1 MPNMKI
7 SDKFYYGWVIVIAG
21 LIISAVL
28 IGSRQSFSVFFK
40 SIESDFGL
48 NRAVTSGIFSAFM
61 AFSALSS
68 ALGGWALDRFGP
80 KITIAA
86 MGFFAGFSLLITSQV
101 HSVWLLYL
109 TYSLIMSLGTG
120 GAYTVAVGFISR
132 WFQKKRGLALG
143 ISSTGGGL
151 GSLIFAPFASYL
163 IISFDW
169 RVAYIVIGIIALVVV
184 ISLSLLLKGYPRE
197 MGLFPD
203 GSKREIAEIDVSA
216 KNDPIQARFSLKD
229 AMKTRQFWLLFMTWA
244 FYGTSIYIIST
255 HIVPHATDLG
265 ISELVAATIISV
277 LSIFNI
283 IGGLMVGTLSDKF
296 GRKTVSIVS
305 TLIGVASLFL
315 LMWVPNNIWVLYI
328 FAALFGIPF
337 GGIGTIVSA
346 LAADIFGTRS
356 IGRIIGVIGIAWF
369 IGAAIGPVV
378 GGVIFDAFKNYFLAF
393 AIAALTMLIA
403 ILFLALL
410 SKPKVNA
417 MPDTIKD

>member
-1 MPNMKI
+1 MKI
-7 SDKFYYGWVIVIAG
+7 QGKFYYGWVIVIAG

-48 NRAVTSGIFSAFM
+48 NRAVTSGIFSTFM
-61 AFSALSS
+61 AFSAISS

-86 MGFFAGFSLLITSQV
+86 MGFFAGLSLLITSQV

-109 TYSLIMSLGTG
+109 TYSLVMSLGTG
-120 GAYTVAVGFISR
+120 QAYTVVVGFVAR

-151 GSLIFAPFASYL
+151 GSLVFAPFASYL

-184 ISLSLLLKGYPRE
+184 ISLSLLLKGYPKE
-197 MGLFPD
+197 MGLLPD
-203 GSKREIAEIDVSA
+203 GSKKEIAQSDMVVKKDI
-216 KNDPIQARFSLKD
+216 IQSSLSLTD
-229 AMKTRQFWLLFMTWA
+229 ALKTRQFWLLFMIWA
-244 FYGTSIYIIST
+244 FYGTSIYLIST

-283 IGGLMVGTLSDKF
+283 IGGLTVGTLSDKF
-296 GRKTVSIVS
+296 GRKTVSIAS

-315 LMWVPNNIWVLYI
+315 LMWVPNNILVLYI

-356 IGRIIGVIGIAWF
+356 IGKIIGVIGIAWF
-369 IGAAIGPVV
+369 IGAAIGPII
-378 GGVIFDAFKNYFLAF
+378 GGVIFDAFKNYFMAF
-393 AIAALTMLIA
+393 AIAALSMLIA

-410 SKPKVNA
+410 SKPKVNTTA
-417 MPDTIKD
+417 DTAKS